1 MRRPWI
7 ETAELIRNHRKGLK
21 MKKFFVL
28 LALTALLAVSG
39 CQTFRGLGSDIES
52 LGETMQGD

>member
-1 MRRPWI
+1 
-7 ETAELIRNHRKGLK
+7 
-21 MKKFFVL
+21 MKKIMILV
-28 LALTALLAVSG
+28 ALVALLAITG